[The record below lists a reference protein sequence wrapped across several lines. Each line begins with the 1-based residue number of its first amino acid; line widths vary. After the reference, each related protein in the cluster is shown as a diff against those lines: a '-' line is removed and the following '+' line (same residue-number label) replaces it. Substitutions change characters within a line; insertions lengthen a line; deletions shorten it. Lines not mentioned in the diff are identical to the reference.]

1 MRKHSHWR
9 ALALAALLSM
19 PFIQTAIADEPEQQS
34 MMRMTA
40 ATPEASGLFGPYDVP
55 TVTVGN

>member
-19 PFIQTAIADEPEQQS
+19 PFIQAALADEPERQS
-34 MMRMTA
+34 MMWMAA

-55 TVTVGN
+55 TLTVGN